1 MSHFFKKTDRKIKK
15 IVKKNEDFLMWTLI
29 FLSADYLFLFWIET
43 VLPSYV
49 MSNLNINL
57 LLIFVLIGWL
67 IFSNYSNMKNPFSER
82 LKKIFRI
89 FLVVFLVIV
98 TWFVLYNI
106 IFWEFLVII
115 IILLLIGFH
124 FLKD

>member
-67 IFSNYSNMKNPFSER
+67 IFSNYSNMENLFSEKLR
-82 LKKIFRI
+82 KIFRI
-89 FLVVFLVIV
+89 FLVLFLVIV

-115 IILLLIGFH
+115 IILLLIGFN